1 MLPLLAPPSLQIPP
15 APPAQAAEAV
25 AAAERAF
32 AADAARRGT
41 PAAFVA
47 AFAAEGLVF
56 TPVPEN
62 ARAFYGAKREDGS
75 RLSWEPAYVELSA
88 SGDFALSTGPWSWRP
103 RGTAAPSAS
112 GHFLSLWVRR
122 GGRWQVLLDIGVP
135 HPPQEPEPLAL
146 VSRRVPARL
155 PSTATEADWGAFD
168 AAAAR
173 DLPAALRAAGAPD
186 LRLYRR
192 GQAVRPG
199 NLAALGAA
207 ESGAA
212 RWEPQGREVAASGDL
227 ACRWGWRTRAGARA
241 LVLQVWRREA
251 PGWRLAMDV
260 ALPLPPAP

>member
-15 APPAQAAEAV
+15 APPAKAAEAV

-32 AADAARRGT
+32 AADAARMGT

-47 AFAAEGLVF
+47 HVADDGLVF
-56 TPVPEN
+56 TPVPEH
-62 ARAFYGAKREDGS
+62 ARAFYGAKRDDGS
-75 RLSWEPAYVELSA
+75 LLSWEPSHVEASA
-88 SGDFALSTGPWSWRP
+88 SGDFAVSTGPWSWRAK
-103 RGTAAPSAS
+103 GATAPSAF

-146 VSRRVPARL
+146 VSRLPASL
-155 PSTATEADWGAFD
+155 PSTAPEAGWGAFD
-168 AAAAR
+168 ATAAR
-173 DLPAALRAAGAPD
+173 DLTAALRAAGAPD

-199 NLAALGAA
+199 NLAALGAS
-207 ESGAA
+207 ETGTA
-212 RWEPQGREVAASGDL
+212 RWEPLGREVAASRDL
-227 ACRWGWRTRAGARA
+227 ACRWGWRTRDGARA

-260 ALPLPPAP
+260 ALPPLPAP